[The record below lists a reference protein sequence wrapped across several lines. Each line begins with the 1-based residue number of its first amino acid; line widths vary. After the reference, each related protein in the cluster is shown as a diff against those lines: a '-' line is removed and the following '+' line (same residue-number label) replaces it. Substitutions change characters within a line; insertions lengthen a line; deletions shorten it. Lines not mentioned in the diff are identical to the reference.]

1 MKRLRF
7 QCELYGAPAVL
18 SCPLTPILLDTL
30 YSNVAI
36 GKGVQRNDRNHRDPQ
51 ASQQA
56 SAYFPGKMQHNSS

>member
-36 GKGVQRNDRNHRDPQ
+36 GKGVQRNDRNHLDPQ